1 VTLVSQILLKGLPM
15 KRILSFCALLL
26 ISTPSVFGVVVS
38 SYTVTKLVS
47 DQSNTALLTDAN
59 LVNPWGLTES
69 ASSPF
74 WSANNGTNTSTLYGG
89 DAAGSP
95 WVKNALTVTVAGGAP
110 TGEVFNGATGFLIF
124 NGTTNASARFL
135 WATEDGEIS
144 AWTGGLTTSVVAAQ
158 HAGSEYKGLAIGNNG
173 VSDFLYA
180 ADFAN
185 NKIDVYNNTFALT
198 TLAGAFVD
206 PTLPAGY
213 APFNIQNLGGV
224 LYVAYALV
232 DMTTGDEIAGPG
244 NGYISKFDTNGNF
257 LMRLV
262 SNGPLNAPWGMA
274 IAPASFGTFG
284 SSLLVGNFGDGRINS
299 FNSTTGAFL
308 GTLNDPLGNPISIDG
323 LWAIMFGNGAGG
335 GDTTSLYFTSGPS
348 GETHGLLGKIIPSNG
363 TVIFPTATT
372 IKPIEGAAFSGAV
385 AAFADS
391 NGTGTYSATIN
402 WGDSTTTAGTVIST
416 GAGGLL
422 VTGTH
427 TYAEENA
434 VALPVTVTL
443 TDTADV
449 TTATANS
456 TVLVADA
463 PLTGTPVTFAPT
475 TGTPFTGSVATFTD
489 ADPAGTASDYTAT
502 INWGDASP
510 TSAGVIS
517 GTGPFTVTGAHTYFV
532 AGAKTVTVTINDVGG
547 ASTVVTS
554 TANVAAS
561 ASIPLFGAGAL
572 LALGAAL
579 AGIALLLMR
588 K

>member
-1 VTLVSQILLKGLPM
+1 M

-26 ISTPSVFGVVVS
+26 VSTPSVFGVVVNK
-38 SYTVTKLVS
+38 YTITKLVS

-69 ASSPF
+69 ATSPF

-89 DAAGSP
+89 DASGSP
-95 WVKNALTVTVAGGAP
+95 WVKNPLTVNVTGGPP
-110 TGEVFNGATGFLIF
+110 TGEVFNGASGFLIF
-124 NGTTNASARFL
+124 NGTTNVSARFL
-135 WATEDGEIS
+135 WATENGAIS
-144 AWTGGLTTSVVAAQ
+144 AWAGGMTTSVVAGQ
-158 HAGSEYKGLAIGNNG
+158 HAGSVYKGLAIGNNG
-173 VSDFLYA
+173 TSDFLYA
-180 ADFAN
+180 ADFKN
-185 NKIDVYNNTFALT
+185 NKIDIYNNTFALT

-206 PTLPAGY
+206 STLPAGY
-213 APFNIQNLGGV
+213 APFNIQNLGGS

-232 DMTTGDEIAGPG
+232 DSITGDEVPGPG

-257 LMRLV
+257 VTRLV

-274 IAPASFGTFG
+274 LAPASFGAFG

-299 FNSTTGAFL
+299 FNATTGAFL
-308 GTLNDPLGNPISIDG
+308 GTLNDPLGTPISIDG
-323 LWAIMFGNGAGG
+323 LWAIMFGNGVGG

-372 IKPIEGAAFSGAV
+372 IRPTEGAAFSGAV

-402 WGDSTTTAGTVIST
+402 WGDSTTTAGTVTST

-434 VALPVTVTL
+434 AALPVTVTL

-449 TTATANS
+449 TTAMANS

-502 INWGDASP
+502 INWGDGSP

-517 GTGPFTVTGAHTYFV
+517 GTGPFTVTGTHTYFV
-532 AGAKTVTVTINDVGG
+532 AGTKTVTVTINDVGG

-561 ASIPLFGAGAL
+561 ASIPLFGAGVL

-579 AGIALLLMR
+579 AGMALLLMR